1 MFYHVGKNSE
11 KPFYGGG
18 GVGGIHPLLV
28 RPRVKIILPSV
39 SHALPM
45 WGSFTNKDGF
55 LALESLLY
63 RAAKLICGLTRN
75 MPTVQVLKI
84 AKWDSL
90 HFMYKVKLATLAY
103 MVFYDCTPPSMWHI
117 LTRKTFPP
125 RPSVSVD
132 TTLQDL
138 QNSSYPTKAEFN
150 NCFVI
155 PSK

>member
-1 MFYHVGKNSE
+1 M
-11 KPFYGGG
+11 

-39 SHALPM
+39 SHALPI

-63 RAAKLICGLTRN
+63 RAAKLIYGLTRD

-103 MVFYDCTPPSMWHI
+103 MVFYDCTPPSMGHI

-150 NCFVI
+150 NCFFI